1 MLAKSAAMLRSNS
14 GTDATRAN
22 AKYRAW
28 VHAATRDV
36 TDTMR
41 RVGALSIE
49 ACTIQHTGPM
59 TDASDRQSPGPSA
72 AQLRALIDQASDGI
86 FVADSEGR
94 YTFAN
99 EAGCR
104 MLGFSCDEIIGKT
117 IVDLIPP
124 EDVERL
130 LHSKAQM
137 LLGHTHI
144 DEWRLRRKDG
154 SWIPVEVS
162 AKILPDGQ
170 WEAIVRDISERLAQR
185 ERLQAVLGELE
196 DERRW
201 LQTVINE
208 LPMGVALTRFDGH
221 ATYNKH
227 FEALFG
233 MKLSPSG
240 GNAQYA
246 DRVFFANGTPVPRD
260 ALLSTRVKRDEGVIV
275 GEEYIVERPDG
286 TRTHVLGSG
295 APVRDESG
303 RMIGAVGLLQDVSE
317 RMRAQQAIREERR
330 LLKEIFDILPVGVW
344 LADRN
349 GRITLSNR
357 AGDEIWRGTR
367 YVGPEQSGEYKSW
380 WVETGKPLN
389 ADEWAITR
397 AVRHGQTSRGE
408 LLRIQCFDGSFKTII
423 NWATPIRSD
432 SGEITGAVAVNE
444 DVTSLQDTQEQLRA
458 AVREREHILAVVAH
472 DLRNPLTSITLTAKA
487 IQMGLSN
494 LPSSEPVW
502 PMIRAL
508 LEVARRMSG
517 LVDDLLA
524 ISVSERRGSMLSLAA
539 TNAVSLLHRAAEG
552 ARHLLSVRSLTV
564 GFSVADDL
572 PALIV
577 DADRIVRVLANLLDN
592 ALKFTAHG
600 GHILLAADAVAGGVR
615 FSVSN
620 SGEELPTEQLSA
632 MFRPFWQAAL
642 DDRQGAGLG
651 LAICQAIV
659 EAHGGTIWAEP
670 SQGQR
675 VRVCFV
681 LPHADNAELM
691 PLQR

>member
-1 MLAKSAAMLRSNS
+1 
-14 GTDATRAN
+14 
-22 AKYRAW
+22 
-28 VHAATRDV
+28 
-36 TDTMR
+36 
-41 RVGALSIE
+41 
-49 ACTIQHTGPM
+49 M
-59 TDASDRQSPGPSA
+59 TDASTDGRAADPSA

-86 FVADSEGR
+86 FVADAEGR
-94 YTFAN
+94 YTFVN

-104 MLGFSCDEIIGKT
+104 LLGCSRAEIIGTT
-117 IVDLIPP
+117 IVDLIPS

-130 LHSKAQM
+130 VDSKAQM
-137 LLGHTHI
+137 LRGHTHI
-144 DEWRLRRKDG
+144 DEWRLRHKDG

-170 WEAIVRDISERLAQR
+170 WEGIVRDISERLAQR
-185 ERLQAVLGELE
+185 ARLQAVLRELE

-208 LPMGVALTRFDGH
+208 LPMGVALSRLDGH
-221 ATYNKH
+221 ATYNRH

-233 MKLSPSG
+233 MKLSPTG

-246 DRVFFANGTPVPRD
+246 DRVFFANGTPVPSD
-260 ALLSTRVKRDEGVIV
+260 ALMSTRVWRDEGTIV
-275 GEEYIVERPDG
+275 GEEYIIERADG
-286 TRTHVLGSG
+286 TRSHVLGSG
-295 APVRDESG
+295 APVRDASG
-303 RMIGAVGLLQDVSE
+303 RMIGAVGVLQDVSE
-317 RMRAQQAIREERR
+317 HMRAEQAIREERH

-344 LADRN
+344 IADRD

-357 AGDEIWRGTR
+357 AGDEIWRGKS
-367 YVGPEQSGEYKSW
+367 PEQFGEYKAW
-380 WVETGKPLN
+380 LVDTGKPLS
-389 ADEWAITR
+389 ADDWGIAR
-397 AVRHGQTSRGE
+397 AVRHGETSRGR
-408 LLRIQCFDGSFKTII
+408 LIRIQCFDGSFKTII

-432 SGEITGAVAVNE
+432 SGEVAGAVAVNE

-472 DLRNPLTSITLTAKA
+472 DLRNPLTAITLTAKA
-487 IQMGLSN
+487 IQTELSKV
-494 LPSSEPVW
+494 PSSEPMW
-502 PMIRAL
+502 PMIGAL

-524 ISVSERRGSMLSLAA
+524 ISVAERNGSMLTLASTSA
-539 TNAVSLLHRAAEG
+539 AALLERAAEG
-552 ARHLLSVRSLTV
+552 ARHLFTGPSLTV
-564 GFSVADDL
+564 GFAVADGL
-572 PALIV
+572 PTLNV
-577 DADRIVRVLANLLDN
+577 DADRIVRVLVNLLDN

-600 GHILLAADAVAGGVR
+600 GHILLGADAVAGGVR

-620 SGEELPTEQLSA
+620 SGEGLPTDQLSA
-632 MFRPFWQAAL
+632 MFRPFWQAAI

-675 VRVCFV
+675 ARVCFV
-681 LPHADNAELM
+681 LPRAATASRM
-691 PLQR
+691 PLRG